1 MRQVQRSR
9 KAAFTLI
16 ELLVVVAIIA
26 LLISI
31 LLPSLAR
38 ARELSKR
45 TVCAANLKGIA
56 TGLYTYGNE
65 NGELWPQA
73 DHAPAV
79 NANQGAVTY
88 VAAIGQGNSAASP
101 GQIEATAA
109 ATTLS
114 TARNYWTLVR
124 TNASTPKSFICPSSD
139 DGPNNADNPQVCYDF
154 GGTSL
159 ATGVCQQQGSAAQN
173 YGQVSYGYQ
182 VPYGQLGIPGSN
194 RDARMILGA
203 DKGPFGANLD
213 GGKTAPGAIPG
224 TFNETTTPDQ
234 WRPWNSPNHGGVG
247 DGEGQNVLVA
257 DGHVEFFQKAAVG
270 IGNDNIYTQW
280 SAQNATI
287 QQRVQGNVP
296 TAAGRQTPW
305 GNTDTLI
312 YP

>member
-1 MRQVQRSR
+1 MRQVHRSR

-45 TVCAANLKGIA
+45 TVCAANQKGIA

-73 DHAPAV
+73 DHAPATL
-79 NANQGAVTY
+79 AQTGAVTY
-88 VAAIGQGNSAASP
+88 VAQIGVGALSQQESTNAS
-101 GQIEATAA
+101 
-109 ATTLS
+109 TTLS
-114 TARNYWTLVR
+114 VSRNYWTLVR

-154 GGTSL
+154 GGTSTPAGL
-159 ATGVCQQQGSAAQN
+159 CQAGGSASAN

-203 DKGPFGANLD
+203 DKGPWGANLD
-213 GGKTAPGAIPG
+213 GGKTAPSPNPIPAA
-224 TFNETTTPDQ
+224 FNENTTPDQ
-234 WRPWNSPNHGGVG
+234 WRPYNSPNHGGVG

-257 DGHVEFFQKAAVG
+257 DGHVEFTQKPASG

-280 SAQNATI
+280 SAANATLP
-287 QQRVQGNVP
+287 QRVQGIAP
-296 TAAGRQTPW
+296 TSAARNTPY
-305 GNTDTLI
+305 GNTDTLL